1 MSHSSKPTKAG
12 ARKAPVGSNQRLSL
26 VRNIGIAAHVD
37 AGKTTLTER
46 VLYYTGASH
55 KIGEV
60 HDGAA
65 HMDWM
70 AEEQAHGITITAAVT
85 QAPWRGHL
93 LQIVDT
99 PGHVDFTIEVERSMR
114 VLDGVILVL
123 DGVRG
128 VEPQT
133 ETVWRQ
139 RCRFGLP
146 VLFFVNK
153 MDRPGADFL
162 RVLAHIRESLGVMPV
177 AITVPVAPGQF
188 GLPDVPVAAGN
199 PSGPPGGP
207 QSGPQAVVD
216 LLRGEL
222 LHFAGEQGDQVYA
235 EPCPPAVWAAL
246 ADLREGLLLAAAE
259 FDEALADQVLAGA
272 EADPRPDPARLIA
285 ALRRGTL
292 AGRLFPCFG
301 GSALRNLGVQ
311 PVIDGAV
318 DLLPAP
324 LDRPPAQARR
334 PDGALETVAL
344 SHDGPLAALV
354 FKVQLWDGRRHC
366 FTRVYRNRLVPGDT
380 VAFMTADGR
389 VVREQVARIF
399 DVDAGRKTRLD
410 AAGPGQIVLLA
421 GLRHAAT
428 GDTLCDPGHLLAL
441 ERIEARSPVLSL
453 AIEPAAG
460 TDEERLLEALDKVQQ
475 EDPTLRVHEDPE
487 TGQRLLAGMGELHLQ
502 IVLERLEREFGQRVR
517 SGRPAVAVRE
527 TIAQTGTGEALYARP
542 PSPDSKQPELSAWA
556 AVTASPRPRGAGNRV
571 DCTPRVRPAGSELT
585 LAQRQAL
592 EAGASVALAA
602 GPLHGAPIEDCA
614 IVLTE
619 VELFGAASTLEALQ
633 AAAARA
639 VGKALGAAGPVAL
652 HPLMRVEVLVPED
665 NLGSVL
671 GDLQQRRAAIQAT
684 GTRDGTAN
692 ILAEVALATL
702 LGYTTDLRSLTQG
715 RGQFSMQFDRFDLV

>member
-1 MSHSSKPTKAG
+1 MAQSSKSAKSPARQAPAG
-12 ARKAPVGSNQRLSL
+12 SAQRLAS

-37 AGKTTLTER
+37 AGKTTLSER

-162 RVLAHIRESLGVMPV
+162 RVLTHIRESLGVMPV
-177 AITVPVAPGQF
+177 ALTVPLAPGQF
-188 GLPDVPVAAGN
+188 GWPETPADAGQVPLSSD
-199 PSGPPGGP
+199 PR
-207 QSGPQAVVD
+207 AVVD

-222 LHFAGEQGDQVYA
+222 LHFDGAQGDQVRA

-259 FDEALADQVLAGA
+259 FDEALADQILAGT
-272 EADPRPDPARLIA
+272 EADPRPDPAQVLA

-292 AGRLFPCFG
+292 AGRLFPCYG

-344 SHDGPLAALV
+344 GHAGPLAALV

-366 FTRVYRNRLVPGDT
+366 FTRVYRNRLLPGAT

-410 AAGPGQIVLLA
+410 AAEPGQIVLLA

-428 GDTLCDPGHLLAL
+428 GDTLCDPEHLLAL
-441 ERIEARSPVLSL
+441 ERIEARAPVLSL
-453 AIEPAAG
+453 AIEPSVG
-460 TDEERLLEALDKVQQ
+460 SDEERLLEALDKVQQ
-475 EDPTLRVHEDPE
+475 EDPTLQVKEDPE

-527 TIAQTGTGEALYARP
+527 TIAATGRGEALYARP
-542 PSPDSKQPELSAWA
+542 PSPDGKQPEWSAWA
-556 AVTASPRPRGAGNRV
+556 AVRASARTRGAGNQIDV
-571 DCTPRVRPAGSELT
+571 AARVRPAGTELT
-585 LAQRQAL
+585 PAQQDALA
-592 EAGASVALAA
+592 AGAGAALAA
-602 GPLHGAPIEDCA
+602 GPQHGAPVEDCA
-614 IVLTE
+614 VAVTE
-619 VELFGAASTLEALQ
+619 VELFGAASTLEALH
-633 AAAARA
+633 AAVARA
-639 VGKALGAAGPVAL
+639 VGKALVAAGPVAM
-652 HPLMRVEVLVPED
+652 HPLMRVEVLVPEE
-665 NLGSVL
+665 NLGAVL

-684 GTRDGTAN
+684 SSRDGAASV
-692 ILAEVALATL
+692 LAEVALAAL